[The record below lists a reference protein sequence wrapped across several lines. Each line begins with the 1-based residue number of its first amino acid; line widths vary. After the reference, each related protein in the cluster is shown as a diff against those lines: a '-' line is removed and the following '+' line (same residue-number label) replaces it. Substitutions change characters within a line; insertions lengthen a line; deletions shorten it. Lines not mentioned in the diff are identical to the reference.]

1 MNVNFGGARGRVWK
15 PLVATGQDPPQRRRT
30 KVQRI
35 RRAGQGRA
43 GWRLAKGGVGLNAGQ
58 RGEGSER
65 PPRGGGKG
73 SGTEEAVP
81 AGRERAAEEQQH
93 LGRMKGPQG

>member
-1 MNVNFGGARGRVWK
+1 MNVNFGGARGRVRK

-35 RRAGQGRA
+35 RRAGQDRA
-43 GWRLAKGGVGLNAGQ
+43 GWQLAKGGVGLNAGQ

-65 PPRGGGKG
+65 PPRGAAGPMKLSLRGGKG
-73 SGTEEAVP
+73 QRRSSSISGE
-81 AGRERAAEEQQH
+81 
-93 LGRMKGPQG
+93 